1 MHTVGCETNKK
12 NWLLFS
18 FFFFG
23 FHFQLF
29 FPKGL
34 VTAFGGARLF
44 AICLFT
50 FQDLLFLF
58 FRHFSLFFML
68 LPIAAFPDPSVFSHR
83 KSIYICEKQQKLIQN
98 QNKLSLYHSSS
109 KTEQLTRA
117 KMQFIDPIL
126 PLVPLL
132 SKTSPVETLELFRSK
147 HLCLILCI
155 P

>member
-1 MHTVGCETNKK
+1 
-12 NWLLFS
+12 
-18 FFFFG
+18 
-23 FHFQLF
+23 
-29 FPKGL
+29 